1 MRKQTGHL
9 YEFGPFSLNAQER
22 LLTQDGKPISLASKT
37 FEALLF
43 LVQNAGHLVTKDDL
57 IKELWSDTFV
67 EEANLA
73 KHISLLR
80 KALGGNR
87 NGQEYI
93 ETVPKHGYR
102 FVSAVRE
109 RDGVETLEEE
119 IQEPTDAVPVSKA
132 HPFVAPGWRYV
143 LAVGLVVIA
152 AGAFGVRRWVLPARS
167 RLDLQSKMS
176 RV

>member
-1 MRKQTGHL
+1 MRGQTGHS
-9 YEFGPFSLNAQER
+9 YEFGSFSLNVQER
-22 LLTQDGKPISLASKT
+22 LLTQDGKPVPLASKT

-80 KALGGNR
+80 RALAGNG

-93 ETVPKHGYR
+93 ETVPKYGYR
-102 FVSAVRE
+102 FVGAVR
-109 RDGVETLEEE
+109 RLLRGDGTMC
-119 IQEPTDAVPVSKA
+119 
-132 HPFVAPGWRYV
+132 WR
-143 LAVGLVVIA
+143 L
-152 AGAFGVRRWVLPARS
+152 R
-167 RLDLQSKMS
+167 
-176 RV
+176 